1 MIRMLRGWVM
11 LVWLLGTWVTS
22 GAQVV
27 TYPKHQAENDP
38 QLQYM
43 LEVLRLALSKSGKR
57 YELKQ
62 SSTVMVQSRGIA
74 ELAANTGSVDVI
86 WTMTN
91 PEREELLLP
100 IRIPV
105 DRGLIGW
112 RLALLNA
119 QHAQLLGG
127 VKDQTSLSKYKA
139 GQMHDWPDTALLRA
153 NGLNV
158 EASPTYE
165 GLFKQLA
172 SNRIDYFPRSV
183 MEVRNELKAHE
194 SMPLVLDEA
203 VMIRYPAAY
212 YFFVSKKRPDLGADL
227 NKGLEAAIADGSFAK
242 LFKRHML
249 PLLEGLKL
257 NKRTVIML
265 KNPTLPAATPMARR
279 ELWFELDELRD
290 RATASR

>member
-1 MIRMLRGWVM
+1 M
-11 LVWLLGTWVTS
+11 TS

-43 LEVLRLALSKSGKR
+43 LEVLCLALSKSGKR

-62 SSTVMVQSRGIA
+62 SSTVMVQSGGIA

-100 IRIPV
+100 IRTPV

-119 QHAQLLGG
+119 QHAQ
-127 VKDQTSLSKYKA
+127 
-139 GQMHDWPDTALLRA
+139 
-153 NGLNV
+153 
-158 EASPTYE
+158 
-165 GLFKQLA
+165 
-172 SNRIDYFPRSV
+172 
-183 MEVRNELKAHE
+183 
-194 SMPLVLDEA
+194 
-203 VMIRYPAAY
+203 
-212 YFFVSKKRPDLGADL
+212 
-227 NKGLEAAIADGSFAK
+227 
-242 LFKRHML
+242 
-249 PLLEGLKL
+249 LLEGLKL

-265 KNPTLPAATPMARR
+265 KNPTLPAATPLTRR
-279 ELWFELDELRD
+279 ELWFELDELRE
-290 RATASR
+290 RSASLR